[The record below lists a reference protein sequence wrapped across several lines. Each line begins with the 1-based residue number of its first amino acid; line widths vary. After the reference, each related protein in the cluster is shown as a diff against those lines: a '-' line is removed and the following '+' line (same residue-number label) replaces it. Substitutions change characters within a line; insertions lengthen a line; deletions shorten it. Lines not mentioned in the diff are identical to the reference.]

1 MSTVQTPLSR
11 LFFNSRY
18 LAGEELSDDESDQ
31 ESDDEDD
38 DEDPDNFEDTLD
50 DSDNHQQQGS
60 PVDDLR
66 SKLYDR
72 ARLLKNNGQP
82 NLFPKYGNSKQKPS
96 ANQDQVAP
104 VVLENK
110 DEFRCQCVGCSKICK
125 SRGGLTLHVKKMHSS
140 QKKST
145 DTCGGIATWCADLL
159 SNIWS
164 NISSSFQ
171 SCFV

>member
-60 PVDDLR
+60 KWTIYGQSCTTALDSSKTTASQIYFQNMETR
-66 SKLYDR
+66 SKS
-72 ARLLKNNGQP
+72 LLPIKT
-82 NLFPKYGNSKQKPS
+82 K
-96 ANQDQVAP
+96 
-104 VVLENK
+104 
-110 DEFRCQCVGCSKICK
+110 
-125 SRGGLTLHVKKMHSS
+125 
-140 QKKST
+140 
-145 DTCGGIATWCADLL
+145 LL
-159 SNIWS
+159 L
-164 NISSSFQ
+164 
-171 SCFV
+171 

>member
-11 LFFNSRY
+11 LSFNSRY

-60 PVDDLR
+60 RVDDLR

-72 ARLLKNNGQP
+72 VRLLKNNGQP

-110 DEFRCQCVGCSKICK
+110 DEFRCECIGCSKICK

-140 QKKST
+140 QNKST
-145 DTCGGIATWCADLL
+145 DTCGGIAT
-159 SNIWS
+159 
-164 NISSSFQ
+164 
-171 SCFV
+171 